1 MLLISNSSKY
11 IKSGLLVALI
21 VLAAVFF
28 FFLDP
33 EEGVFFPKCVFHSLT
48 GYYCPGCGSQRAIH
62 SLLHLNISG
71 VVNNNLLLIPAVLTM
86 AYGLAIPEINRRF
99 NKDYKN
105 LLYYKQVPLVVLIII
120 VLFWILRN
128 IRFYPFSVL
137 APG

>member
-11 IKSGLLVALI
+11 IKSGLLVAFS

-28 FFLDP
+28 FLDP
-33 EEGVFFPKCVFHSLT
+33 VEEVFFPKCVFHSLT

-71 VVNNNLLLIPAVLTM
+71 VVNNNVLLIPAVLAM
-86 AYGLAIPEINRRF
+86 VYGLSVPEINRRF

-105 LLYYKQVPLVVLIII
+105 LLYHKQAPLVVLIII

-128 IRFYPFSVL
+128 IRFFPFSVL